1 MIKKDVVAI
10 MMVVKVLLFVGLI
23 AWTVSE
29 GRVATAILELLVFQC
44 SLLVDIWLAIR
55 AQEKR

>member
-29 GRVATAILELLVFQC
+29 GRVVTAILELLVFQC